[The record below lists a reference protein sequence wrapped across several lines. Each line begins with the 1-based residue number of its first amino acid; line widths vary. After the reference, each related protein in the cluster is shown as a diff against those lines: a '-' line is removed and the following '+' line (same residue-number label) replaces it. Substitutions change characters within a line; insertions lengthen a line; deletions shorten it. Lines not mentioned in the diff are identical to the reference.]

1 MMRAPVRAASDAVT
15 ALSERTWANLRASR
29 RRGHLSHQLFLRE
42 AFVVEAR
49 PASNARRS
57 GGEDTALP
65 VEPVEVLAVD
75 FWPTLEGLTE
85 HYHALV
91 STNGFDEVLAGSL
104 TVSVW
109 EQARG
114 FVEW

>member
-1 MMRAPVRAASDAVT
+1 VRTASDAVT
-15 ALSERTWANLRASR
+15 VLSGLVWANLRASR
-29 RRGHLSHQLFLRE
+29 RLGHLSHQLFLRE

-49 PASNARRS
+49 PASSARRS
-57 GGEDTALP
+57 GGEDITLP
-65 VEPVEVLAVD
+65 IEPAEVLAVD
-75 FWPTLEGLTE
+75 VWSTLERLTE
-85 HYHALV
+85 HYRALL
-91 STNGFDEVLAGSL
+91 STNGHDEVLVGSL